1 MLMKLSANKIT
12 LASGEK
18 LVNGYKLMLTKS
30 EIEKAGFHAGD
41 EFEAKYQKDKII
53 LTKKQ

>member
-1 MLMKLSANKIT
+1 MKLSANKLT